1 MASNLRII
9 ADNWSDLA
17 ALSASPA
24 LALPASNLQTQSRG
38 EIMRTTG
45 VATQQILGDF
55 DQARI
60 CSACALVRHNLTSAA
75 TWRLELF
82 SGAGQSGTT
91 VYDSGSVTALPGYG
105 WGEFRWGVDAWGGSI
120 FLGWG
125 QAFSNLWFAATPALS
140 FRLTISD
147 PGNPVGYLQAS
158 RLVIGAYFE
167 PLRNMSSGVDVSWAE
182 NSAQRRTDGGS
193 LRTDGR
199 VAYRRW
205 QFSLDFLNAAERGV
219 VLDVFRR
226 AGLRGD
232 LFISCYPGLGGAQ
245 ERDHAGLV
253 KLVRMPGMR
262 RTSPE
267 LYASELL
274 FEES

>member
-1 MASNLRII
+1 MANNLRII

-17 ALSASPA
+17 TLSASPA
-24 LALPASNLQTQSRG
+24 LALPASNLQTQARG
-38 EIMRTTG
+38 QIMRTTG
-45 VATQQILGDF
+45 LATQQILGDF

-60 CSACALVRHNLTSAA
+60 CSAIALVRHNLTSAA

-82 SGAGQSGTT
+82 AGAGQTGGT
-91 VYDSGSVTALPGYG
+91 VYDSGTLTALPGYG

-125 QAFSNLWFAATPALS
+125 QAFSNLWFAPVPALS

-147 PGNPVGYLQAS
+147 PANPVGYLQAS
-158 RLVIGAYFE
+158 RLVLGAYFE
-167 PLRNMSSGVDVSWAE
+167 PLRNLSYGVDVSWQE
-182 NSAQRRTDGGS
+182 NSRQTRTDGGS

-205 QFSLDFLNAAERGV
+205 QLSLDFLRPDERAV

-226 AGLRGD
+226 IGLRAD
-232 LFISCYPGLGGAQ
+232 LFISCYPEQGGAQ

-253 KLVRMPGMR
+253 KLTRMPGMR
-262 RTSPE
+262 RSSLE
-267 LYASELL
+267 MYASALTL
-274 FEES
+274 EES